1 MAKYATIIAWIGG
14 AAFTYVY
21 LMRIGSLRDE
31 GKGWLDALFR
41 KNDMVFFGA
50 VGLTTLVAMSAN
62 W

>member
-1 MAKYATIIAWIGG
+1 MAKYAVIIAWIGG

-31 GKGWLDALFR
+31 GNGWLDALFR

-50 VGLTTLVAMSAN
+50 VGLFTLVAMTAAR
-62 W
+62 